1 MSCAARDAMARPCAR
16 TNPALDPLTV
26 YESTGESSSPLR
38 STSKSNPHEVHII
51 ASHLSLLVHTH
62 GFPTSSI
69 TLLAPYSAQVSAL
82 AAAFP
87 STEWPGMEIGTID
100 ALQGRE
106 QDVVIISLVRS
117 SEETRGASDGDD
129 DDRVGFLAEERRL
142 NVAMTRARRQL
153 VVVGDSETIRA
164 GGRGGYLERWMEWLE
179 ERAVVEP
186 VLPVT

>member
-1 MSCAARDAMARPCAR
+1 M
-16 TNPALDPLTV
+16 
-26 YESTGESSSPLR
+26 YESSNDDNSASTLKSS
-38 STSKSNPHEVHII
+38 SKSNPHEVEII
-51 ASHLSLLVHTH
+51 RSHLSLLCKTH
-62 GFPTSSI
+62 KFPPSSI

-82 AAAFP
+82 STAFP
-87 STEWPGMEIGTID
+87 ASDWPGMEIGTID

-117 SEETRGASDGDD
+117 SEEQRGFEGEA
-129 DDRVGFLAEERRL
+129 DRVGFLAEERRL

-164 GGRGGYLERWMEWLE
+164 GGKGGYLERWMDWLE
-179 ERAVVEP
+179 ERAVLEP